1 MFMLGMYLSLD
12 VNNKYQV
19 KHMHKKATAWETSIR
34 AGGVQKNEDRKALN
48 SATPKKIK
56 YPLSDMTLN

>member
-48 SATPKKIK
+48 SATPKK
-56 YPLSDMTLN
+56 